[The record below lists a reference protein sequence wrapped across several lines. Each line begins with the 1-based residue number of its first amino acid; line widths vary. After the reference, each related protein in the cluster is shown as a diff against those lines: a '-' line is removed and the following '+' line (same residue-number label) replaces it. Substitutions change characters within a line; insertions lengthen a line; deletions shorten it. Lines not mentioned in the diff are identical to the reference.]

1 MTCIRFQYCLSRE
14 NVQSTADIIAKG
26 IHDSRILIMKNIFLL
41 VSIMILFLSC
51 NRDFYGTYTT
61 NYSEDKSSFF
71 QIRLN
76 VDNTVEK
83 TEVHTIRDFAKGKFI
98 IKENEVVCFL
108 DSSTSK
114 FPPDTLS
121 FKLKRRKL
129 YFLRNGVLNKNS
141 YLVKE

>member
-1 MTCIRFQYCLSRE
+1 
-14 NVQSTADIIAKG
+14 
-26 IHDSRILIMKNIFLL
+26 MKNIFLL

-98 IKENEVVCFL
+98 IKENEVNQ
-108 DSSTSK
+108 
-114 FPPDTLS
+114 
-121 FKLKRRKL
+121 
-129 YFLRNGVLNKNS
+129 RNEEFLNKINLKINNNNDNHLKESFSKQINS
-141 YLVKE
+141 KIFHRHEQKLN